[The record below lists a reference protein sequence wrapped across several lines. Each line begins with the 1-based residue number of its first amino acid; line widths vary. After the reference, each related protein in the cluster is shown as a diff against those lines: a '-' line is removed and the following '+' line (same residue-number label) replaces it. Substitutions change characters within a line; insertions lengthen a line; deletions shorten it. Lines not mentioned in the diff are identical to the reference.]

1 MKLGQTRK
9 YKRTGSPTLWV
20 YNSAGTVLQHQQQ
33 TGPPVTCQQRP
44 ETLAMPPGFNHN
56 LNSRP
61 GESNGGGHLFTAGRA
76 PPLGGGLKKK
86 QKSEKGAMCFL
97 FNLHITSL
105 VLP

>member
-9 YKRTGSPTLWV
+9 YKRTCSPTLWV

-44 ETLAMPPGFNHN
+44 ETLAKPPGFNHK

-61 GESNGGGHLFTAGRA
+61 GESNGGGGVTYSPRGAL
-76 PPLGGGLKKK
+76 PPWEEG
-86 QKSEKGAMCFL
+86 
-97 FNLHITSL
+97 
-105 VLP
+105 